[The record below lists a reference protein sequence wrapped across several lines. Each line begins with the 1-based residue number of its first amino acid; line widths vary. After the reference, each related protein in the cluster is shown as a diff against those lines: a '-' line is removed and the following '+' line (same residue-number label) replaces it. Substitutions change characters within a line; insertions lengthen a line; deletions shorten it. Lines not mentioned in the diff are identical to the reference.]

1 MTLIFA
7 LVAAAGLGPLW
18 NNGPAA
24 APSQPP
30 TPGCPEPLLGDNEGR
45 TWKSLL
51 HSIIMWAKPCVAAKF
66 SLSSLWSGFPK
77 LHFL

>member
-18 NNGPAA
+18 DNGPAA

-51 HSIIMWAKPCVAAKF
+51 HSIIM
-66 SLSSLWSGFPK
+66 
-77 LHFL
+77 